1 VLRVRVIPCLLLKQ
15 GGLVKT
21 VRFRSPAYIG
31 DPINTVRIFNELE
44 VDELA
49 FLDITATVEDR
60 APDFDMLQR
69 IADECFMP
77 LSYGGGVR
85 DVRTAERILQ
95 IGFEKLILNS
105 APFDNP
111 QLITDLARRFGSQ
124 AIIVSIDVTKNLLS
138 GYRVASHSA
147 TQVRALRPVA
157 WAREVERL
165 GAGEILLTSV
175 EREGTWQG
183 FDVPLTASVSEAVG
197 IPVIAHGGAGSV
209 EHIGEAVRSGGAS
222 AVALGSLVVY
232 QSKGM
237 GVLVNFPDKASLTR
251 ALTEV

>member
-1 VLRVRVIPCLLLKQ
+1 MLRVRVIPCLLLKQ

-60 APDFDMLQR
+60 GPDFDMLQQ

-105 APFDNP
+105 APFENP

-183 FDVPLTASVSEAVG
+183 LDVPLTASVTEAVG
-197 IPVIAHGGAGSV
+197 IPVIAHGGAGSIQ
-209 EHIGEAVRSGGAS
+209 HIGEAVRSGGAS

-237 GVLVNFPDKASLTR
+237 GVLVNFPDKSSLTR
-251 ALTEV
+251 ALTKV

>member
-21 VRFRSPAYIG
+21 IRFRNPAYIG

-49 FLDITATVEDR
+49 FLDISATVEHR
-60 APDFDMLQR
+60 APDFGMLQA

-77 LSYGGGVR
+77 LSYGGGVG
-85 DVRTAERILQ
+85 DVETAERILQ

-124 AIIVSIDVTKNLLS
+124 AIIISIDVTKHLLS

-157 WAREVERL
+157 WAQEVERL

-175 EREGTWQG
+175 DREGTWQG
-183 FDVPLTASVSEAVG
+183 LDVSLTASVAEAVG

-209 EHIGEAVRSGGAS
+209 EHIGEAVRTGGAS

-237 GVLVNFPDKASLTR
+237 GVLVNFPAKSLLTR
-251 ALTEV
+251 ALAV